1 MVMESITQSPLG
13 STCRP
18 ARAGVIGETP
28 VAVENL
34 DISEISDP
42 EFSMVLNERLISDL
56 ALWVLKR

>member
-1 MVMESITQSPLG
+1 
-13 STCRP
+13 
-18 ARAGVIGETP
+18 VIGETP